1 MSFEY
6 VMILITL
13 FFYASNVSSC
23 FISLVTVDQ
32 LLGIIIL
39 SDFVVVVVV
48 VDGAVVYMT
57 PLFHV

>member
-39 SDFVVVVVV
+39 SDFVVVV
-48 VDGAVVYMT
+48 DGAVVYMT